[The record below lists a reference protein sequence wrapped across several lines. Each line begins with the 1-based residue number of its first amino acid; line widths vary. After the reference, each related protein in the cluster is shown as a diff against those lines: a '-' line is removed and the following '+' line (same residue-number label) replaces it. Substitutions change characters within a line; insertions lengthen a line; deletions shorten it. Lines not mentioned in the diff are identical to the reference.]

1 MTLVNIDPHV
11 ILHQKT
17 HVPRAVNFF
26 ESQKA
31 SQHPVGSTKR
41 QCIKNPMH
49 CSKSNFYSVLCH
61 IQ

>member
-31 SQHPVGSTKR
+31 SQHPV
-41 QCIKNPMH
+41 
-49 CSKSNFYSVLCH
+49 SNTYALFTTNEISVLL
-61 IQ
+61 IQNT

>member
-31 SQHPVGSTKR
+31 SEHPVGNI
-41 QCIKNPMH
+41 CFIWPE
-49 CSKSNFYSVLCH
+49 VLTLFK
-61 IQ
+61 

>member
-26 ESQKA
+26 ESETA
-31 SQHPVGSTKR
+31 SQHPVRGGLFNHNYDFFKLESYKL
-41 QCIKNPMH
+41 I
-49 CSKSNFYSVLCH
+49 S
-61 IQ
+61 

>member
-26 ESQKA
+26 ESQKV
-31 SQHPVGSTKR
+31 SEHPVA
-41 QCIKNPMH
+41 
-49 CSKSNFYSVLCH
+49 CSLH
-61 IQ
+61 IQRYNYMFINVTF